1 MGRLDGKVAIITGG
15 AGGMGKMHG
24 KYFVKEGAKVIIAD
38 LESSDGEKVAE
49 ELGSDALFVAFDVT
63 SEDSWKDLVKKSEEA
78 FGPVSVLVNNAGIV
92 KQNSIEATSLEEY
105 RQTIHI
111 NQDGVFL
118 GMKYVLPSMKKAE
131 NGSIINIS
139 SIAGIVGGANNLAYT
154 ASKFAVRG
162 MTKAAAAEFAEFGI
176 RVNSIH
182 PGIIRTPMTEQE
194 GIKELVEEMAKSIP
208 MQRIAEPEEISNLV
222 LYLASDES
230 SYSTGTEFVA
240 DGGQIQVL

>member
-15 AGGMGKMHG
+15 AGGMGRMHG
-24 KYFVKEGAKVIIAD
+24 NYFIREGAKVVIAD
-38 LESSDGEKVAE
+38 LKSSDGQKVADD
-49 ELGSDALFVAFDVT
+49 LGENALFVAFDVT
-63 SEDSWKDLVKKSEEA
+63 SETSWESLVRQAEER

-92 KQNSIEATSLEEY
+92 KQNAIENTSLEEY

-176 RVNSIH
+176 RVNSVH
-182 PGIIRTPMTEQE
+182 PGVIRTPMTEQE
-194 GIKELVEEMAKSIP
+194 GIKELIMEMEKDIP
-208 MQRIAEPEEISNLV
+208 MKRIAEPEEITNLV

-240 DGGQIQVL
+240 DGGLIQVM

>member
-24 KYFVKEGAKVIIAD
+24 KYFVREGAKVVVAD
-38 LESSDGEKVAE
+38 LESSDGQKVAE
-49 ELGSDALFVAFDVT
+49 ELGDDAIFVAFDVT
-63 SEDSWKDLVKKSEEA
+63 SEDSWEELVKKSEET
-78 FGPVSVLVNNAGIV
+78 FGPVSILVNNAGIV
-92 KQNSIEATSLEEY
+92 LQNPIESTSLEEY
-105 RQTIHI
+105 RKTIHV

-118 GMKYVLPSMKKAE
+118 GMKHVLPSMKKVD

-139 SIAGIVGGANNLAYT
+139 SIAGIVGGAGSLAYT

-162 MTKAAAAEFAEFGI
+162 MTKTAAAEFAEYGI

-182 PGIIRTPMTEQE
+182 PGVIRTPMTEQE
-194 GIKELVEEMAKSIP
+194 GVKEMVQEMVKDIP
-208 MQRIAEPEEISNLV
+208 LKRIAEPEEISNLV

-230 SYSTGTEFVA
+230 SYSTGSEFVA
-240 DGGQIQVL
+240 DGGHIQVL

>member
-24 KYFVKEGAKVIIAD
+24 KFFVREGAKVVIAD
-38 LESSDGEKVAE
+38 LESSNGEKVAE
-49 ELGSDALFVAFDVT
+49 DLGDNALFVAFDVT
-63 SEDSWKDLVKKSEEA
+63 SESSWEDLVKKSEEK
-78 FGPVSVLVNNAGIV
+78 FGPVSILVNNAGIV
-92 KQNSIEATSLEEY
+92 KQNSIEGTSLEEY

-118 GMKYVLPSMKKAE
+118 GMKYVLPSMKKAK

-222 LYLASDES
+222 LYLA
-230 SYSTGTEFVA
+230 
-240 DGGQIQVL
+240 